1 MQLFLT
7 VIFHTMLAHF
17 TKNSLINEETK
28 VKCINKIYYIFQKK
42 KVNTVKNYVNK
53 QI

>member
-7 VIFHTMLAHF
+7 VIFHTMLDHI

-28 VKCINKIYYIFQKK
+28 VKCINKIYYIFPKK
-42 KVNTVKNYVNK
+42 KG
-53 QI
+53 